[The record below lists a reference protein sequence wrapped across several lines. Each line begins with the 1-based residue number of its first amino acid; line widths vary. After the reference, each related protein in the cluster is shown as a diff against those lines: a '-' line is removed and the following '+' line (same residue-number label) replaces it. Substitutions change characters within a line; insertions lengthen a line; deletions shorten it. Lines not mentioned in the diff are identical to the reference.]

1 MLSAP
6 HACNQEEGLC
16 KRAKRK
22 ACFNVL
28 QQVQPRLAESNC
40 HKVTEEIKTSIRRG
54 EAACSPVIALLSFC
68 RADTSVSP

>member
-1 MLSAP
+1 MQ
-6 HACNQEEGLC
+6 QEEGLR

-40 HKVTEEIKTSIRRG
+40 HTLVTEEIKNCPSLERG
-54 EAACSPVIALLSFC
+54 ATRMSVAC
-68 RADTSVSP
+68 DD